1 MYPNKPVP
9 PIAAPYNPPRIQI
22 SPFIPIK
29 KKSQQDLPPG
39 VTFKKNKTPTV
50 FHHHSSH
57 PKPPTGSSK
66 RPQAEAKPCK
76 ALASP
81 LRAKFESGSS
91 PSAQG
96 PKSSKAAFNALTDL
110 VGNSLASWTG
120 VTAEG
125 AEGCHF
131 YFSSLD
137 GFCWGAKRKGFD
149 SKMRKWRKFLS
160 GMWGEPFQ
168 IE

>member
-1 MYPNKPVP
+1 M
-9 PIAAPYNPPRIQI
+9 
-22 SPFIPIK
+22 SCLLK
-29 KKSQQDLPPG
+29 KLPL
-39 VTFKKNKTPTV
+39 VV
-50 FHHHSSH
+50 FLPSSH
-57 PKPPTGSSK
+57 GFPSPQTTQPPKPPPSSK

-137 GFCWGAKRKGFD
+137 GFCWGAKRKF
-149 SKMRKWRKFLS
+149 KRRFPPQTRNTTRKRQSLTTRKRAF
-160 GMWGEPFQ
+160 WEAEIEAFQ
-168 IE
+168 PLF